1 MTPEASIAPRGSDVL
16 RTGRVW
22 YTRCKSAMKGTSQ
35 ASGFKLKVEFSREVG
50 GRWIAD
56 IPALPGVTVYGRTR
70 KQALAG
76 AEALALRVIADR
88 LEHGEAVP
96 GEMTVSFAA

>member
-1 MTPEASIAPRGSDVL
+1 MKRTPQTEV
-16 RTGRVW
+16 
-22 YTRCKSAMKGTSQ
+22 
-35 ASGFKLKVEFSREVG
+35 FNLKVEFSREED

-56 IPALPGVTVYGRTR
+56 IPALPGVTVYGRSR
-70 KQALAG
+70 KQALAS

-96 GEMTVSFAA
+96 GSVPLHAPPTSQ

>member
-1 MTPEASIAPRGSDVL
+1 MIKQPP
-16 RTGRVW
+16 
-22 YTRCKSAMKGTSQ
+22 Q
-35 ASGFKLKVEFSREVG
+35 AEVFNLKVEFSREED

-70 KQALAG
+70 KQALA
-76 AEALALRVIADR
+76 AVEALALRVIADR

>member
-1 MTPEASIAPRGSDVL
+1 MKHAAQAEAFD
-16 RTGRVW
+16 
-22 YTRCKSAMKGTSQ
+22 
-35 ASGFKLKVEFSREVG
+35 LKVEFSREDD

-70 KQALAG
+70 KQALAS

-96 GEMTVSFAA
+96 GPVTVSFAA

>member
-1 MTPEASIAPRGSDVL
+1 MKRAVAATP
-16 RTGRVW
+16 
-22 YTRCKSAMKGTSQ
+22 
-35 ASGFKLKVEFSREVG
+35 FNLKVEFSREVD

-70 KQALAG
+70 KQALVA

-88 LEHGEAVP
+88 IEHGEAAP
-96 GEMTVSFAA
+96 DGMAVSFAA